1 MNSLKKSCLRWTLV
15 YLTLGA
21 LLSWLVYQRVPQT
34 KLALMCGFG
43 AAVLVWFSIG
53 YIAGIGA
60 RRAEARMMETAMRGE
75 RPVDGEKIA
84 VVGTIASS
92 FETLEAP
99 ISKRRCVAYEYNA
112 IPDTSENMA
121 ALDGFTL
128 TPLSIDGPR
137 GSIRLLAAPELDFPF
152 EIFSRI
158 EQYDNFRE
166 YIARTQFEQLTGIN
180 IKRDLGRLKS
190 VLADDDGRIHYDT
203 QRTPDADVSKMLLKE
218 KILAPGEHVVAIGRY
233 SAAKNALV
241 PDADAIL
248 YPVKITKGELKT
260 VKQRGRG
267 KDIFEMFLG
276 CGCMVPVLIAAIL
289 GLANLSLDAIE
300 QQYPKKDPS
309 WTEVRVER
317 WIRREV
323 RPLLSSTQS
332 EYAITL
338 PENAAR
344 GKLTANGKTMQLT
357 RASAKRD
364 DDVFEVQ
371 LLTDGNEGVVA
382 RIRRD
387 HTIESLRILG
397 GSEMNVA
404 DAEMET
410 FAFDEERVNGRI
422 TALSSGDGPKLR
434 AMFRARL
441 E

>member
-15 YLTLGA
+15 YLILGA

-34 KLALMCGFG
+34 KLALGCGFG

-53 YIAGIGA
+53 YVAGIGA

-75 RPVDGEKIA
+75 RPSDGEKIA

-99 ISKRRCVAYEYNA
+99 MSKRRCVAYEYKA
-112 IPDTSENMA
+112 IPETAEEMSVI
-121 ALDGFTL
+121 DGFAL
-128 TPLSIDGPR
+128 VPLSIDGPR
-137 GSIRLLAAPELDFPF
+137 GSIRLLASPDLDFPF
-152 EIFSRI
+152 EVSSRL

-166 YIARTQFEQLTGIN
+166 YIAQTQFEQLPGIN
-180 IKRDLGRLKS
+180 IKRDLARLKT

-203 QRTPDADVSKMLLKE
+203 MRTQDVDVSKMKLEE

-248 YPVKITKGELKT
+248 YPVKITKGEPKS

-267 KDIFEMFLG
+267 KDVFEMFLG
-276 CGCMVPVLIAAIL
+276 CGCLVPVLIAAIL

-300 QQYPKKDPS
+300 QQFPAKDPS

-317 WIRREV
+317 WIRRDV
-323 RPLLSSTQS
+323 RPLLSSQQS

-338 PENAAR
+338 PEDAAR
-344 GKLTANGKTMQLT
+344 GKLTANGKTLQLT

-364 DDVFEVQ
+364 DDVIEVR

-387 HTIESLRILG
+387 HTIASLQILG
-397 GSEMNVA
+397 GGAFNAA

-410 FAFDEERVNGRI
+410 FAFDDERVNGRI
-422 TALSSGDGPKLR
+422 TALSPGDGPKLR
-434 AMFRARL
+434 AMFRARF
-441 E
+441 

>member
-1 MNSLKKSCLRWTLV
+1 MHSLKKSCLRWTLV
-15 YLTLGA
+15 YLLLGA
-21 LLSWLVYQRVPQT
+21 LFSWLVYQRVPQT

-43 AAVLVWFSIG
+43 AAILVWFCIG

-60 RRAEARMMETAMRGE
+60 RRAEARMMETAVRGE
-75 RPVDGEKIA
+75 RPNDGDKIA

-99 ISKRRCVAYEYNA
+99 TSKRRCVAYEYKA
-112 IPDTSENMA
+112 IPNTSEEMA
-121 ALDGFTL
+121 AIDGFTL
-128 TPLSIDGPR
+128 VPLSIDGPR

-152 EIFSRI
+152 EVMTRL

-166 YIARTQFEQLTGIN
+166 YIARTQFEEFSGIN
-180 IKRDLGRLKS
+180 IKRDLARLKN
-190 VLADDDGRIHYDT
+190 VLADDDGRIRYDNRRT
-203 QRTPDADVSKMLLKE
+203 QDADVSKMLMQE

-267 KDIFEMFLG
+267 KDVFEMFLG
-276 CGCMVPVLIAAIL
+276 CGCLLPVLIAAIL

-317 WIRREV
+317 WLRHDV
-323 RPLLSSTQS
+323 RPTLGTTQN
-332 EYAITL
+332 EYAIVL
-338 PENAAR
+338 PEEAAR
-344 GKLTANGKTMQLT
+344 GKLTANGKTVQLT

-364 DDVFEVQ
+364 GDVIEVQ
-371 LLTDGNEGVVA
+371 LLSDGNEGVVA

-387 HTIESLRILG
+387 RTIESLRVDG
-397 GSEMNVA
+397 DGAFNVV

-410 FAFDEERVNGRI
+410 FAFDDERVNGRI
-422 TALSSGDGPKLR
+422 VALSSGDGPKLR
-434 AMFRARL
+434 AMFRARF
-441 E
+441 

>member
-1 MNSLKKSCLRWTLV
+1 MHSLKKSCLRWTLV
-15 YLTLGA
+15 YLLLGA
-21 LLSWLVYQRVPQT
+21 LFSWLVYQRVPQT

-43 AAVLVWFSIG
+43 AAILVWFSVG

-75 RPVDGEKIA
+75 RPNDGEKIA

-92 FETLEAP
+92 FDTLEAP
-99 ISKRRCVAYEYNA
+99 MSKRRCVAYEYRA
-112 IPDTSENMA
+112 IPETSDDVSVI
-121 ALDGFTL
+121 DGFTL
-128 TPLSIDGPR
+128 VPLSIDGPR
-137 GSIRLLAAPELDFPF
+137 GSIRLLAVPELDFPF
-152 EIFSRI
+152 EVFSRI

-166 YIARTQFEQLTGIN
+166 YIARTQFEQNLGIN
-180 IKRDLGRLKS
+180 LKREITRMKN
-190 VLADDDGRIHYDT
+190 VFADDDGRIHYDV
-203 QRTPDADVSKMLLKE
+203 QRTPDVDVSKMQLKE

-248 YPVKITKGELKT
+248 YPVKITKGELKA

-267 KDIFEMFLG
+267 KDVLEMFLG
-276 CGCMVPVLIAAIL
+276 CGCLVPVLIAAIL

-317 WIRREV
+317 WIRHDV
-323 RPLLSSTQS
+323 RPLLSSQQP

-344 GKLTANGKTMQLT
+344 GKLTANGKTVQLT
-357 RASAKRD
+357 RSSAKRD
-364 DDVFEVQ
+364 DDVFEVN

-387 HTIESLRILG
+387 HTIQSLRILG
-397 GSEMNVA
+397 GAELNVA
-404 DAEMET
+404 DAELET

-422 TALSSGDGPKLR
+422 TALSPGDGPKLH

-441 E
+441 